1 MARPFGKSVAKF
13 AAGQRVE
20 VAFNPPR
27 PDLRVPNQA
36 NGSQPGRGEYQTAP
50 DKGVIVEVRET
61 AADVFYLVEVELH
74 ARHRSGTGADRIVTS
89 YRKRVIHE
97 SKLTAV

>member
-1 MARPFGKSVAKF
+1 MAKF

-27 PDLRVPNQA
+27 PDLRVPDQA
-36 NGSQPGRGEYQTAP
+36 NGKASGRGEYQTAP
-50 DKGVIVEVRET
+50 DKGVVVEVRET
-61 AADVFYLVEVELH
+61 STGVFYLVEVELH
-74 ARHRSGTGADRIVTS
+74 ARHRSATGADRVVTS
-89 YRKRVIHE
+89 YRKRVVPE